1 MANEGGAEVH
11 GFRELVEGSAKL
23 AALIAREIPTVFR
36 AVAEQVGAETRVQV
50 PRRTGAL
57 AADLGTKHDAKKAV
71 VGYMGPIIYA
81 GWVEFGGGY
90 TRPYVPGGRYL
101 FPTALDAEPQ
111 LVAAGVV
118 ATRDQIRRFRWAQ
131 PKV

>member
-1 MANEGGAEVH
+1 MPDQAGAEIH
-11 GFRELVEGSAKL
+11 GMRELVAGSAKL
-23 AALIAREIPTVFR
+23 AALIAREIPTVFHGI
-36 AVAEQVGAETRVQV
+36 AEQVGANVRVQV

-57 AADLGTKHDAKKAV
+57 AADLGTQHDAKKAV
-71 VGYMGPIIYA
+71 VGYLGPIIYA

-90 TRPYVPGGRYL
+90 TRPYIGRGRYL

-118 ATRDQIRRFRWAQ
+118 ATRDQIRRFRWAK
-131 PKV
+131 PS